1 MRMKADEF
9 FRRMQ
14 VVEETWEEVLKA
26 YYVKKQKMEERM
38 KMITSIFDI
47 KPRDIISDFLNE
59 QVEAKLKEEED
70 ESRRQLKEQQA

>member
-9 FRRMQ
+9 FKRMQ

-26 YYVKKQKMEERM
+26 YYIKKQKMEERM

-70 ESRRQLKEQQA
+70 ESRRQLKEQ

>member
-9 FRRMQ
+9 FKRMQ

-26 YYVKKQKMEERM
+26 YYIKKQKMEERM